1 MLYFTHMK
9 PLVNKK
15 GLYNYEKLETFEAGL
30 KLIGTEVKSVR
41 AGRVSFEGAYVT
53 FSDTGAYIVNLTI
66 PAYQPKNA
74 PAGYDPERP
83 RKLLL
88 NKKEVA
94 YLRGKTQEKGLTVIP
109 TKLYTVRSVLKLEI
123 AVVRRKK
130 ARDKRED
137 LKRKAHTRDAER
149 ELKDRL

>member
-1 MLYFTHMK
+1 MK
-9 PLVNKK
+9 PIVNKK

-30 KLIGTEVKSVR
+30 KLLGTEVKSIR

-53 FSDTGAYIVNLTI
+53 FSGTEAYLVNLTI

-74 PAGYDPERP
+74 PAGYSAERP

-88 NKKEVA
+88 NKKEMA
-94 YLRGKTQEKGLTVIP
+94 YLRGKTHEKGLTVIP
-109 TKLYTVRSVLKLEI
+109 TKLYTARGVLKLEI

-137 LKRKAHTRDAER
+137 LKRKAHKRDAER
-149 ELKDRL
+149 ELRNR